1 MVALLG
7 SRDEL
12 LRVIETKLDS
22 DIHVRGNEITITG
35 APADNAIA
43 VRLFE
48 ELLELIRAGQN
59 LTPDAVGRALG
70 ILTADSGERPAE
82 VLSLNILSR
91 RGKNIRPK
99 TLNQKHYV
107 DAIDRHT
114 VVFGIGPAGTGKTY
128 LAVAKAVQA
137 LQAKQ
142 VTRIILTRPAVEAG
156 ERLGFLPGTLYD
168 KIDPY
173 LRPLLDA
180 LHDMLDP
187 ESIPRLTQAGTIEVA
202 PLAYMR
208 GRTLND
214 AFIILDEAQ
223 NTTPEQMKMFLT
235 RLGFGSK
242 VVVTGDITQI
252 DLPGDTRSGLKV
264 VRDILTDIDDVHF
277 AYLTSTD
284 VVRHRLVGEIVD
296 AYARWDERDARQP
309 AEPAA
314 ASSRAPPLRPTMSI
328 EINNESGVRRRRG
341 GAGRARPVRPRLPV
355 GEPDGRAV
363 HRAARRGG
371 DGRAAS
377 AVDGRRGTD
386 RRDGVPDGR
395 RGPVVRARRAQRS
408 AAAGRQRRRR
418 AAR

>member
-1 MVALLG
+1 MPIRKHNLSDPTHSPDRVSTVIVVPGEQAMVSLLG

-12 LRVIETKLDS
+12 LRVIEASLDS

-35 APADNAIA
+35 APADNATA

-48 ELLELIRAGQN
+48 ELLELLKADQN
-59 LTPDAVGRALG
+59 LTPDAVTRALG
-70 ILTADSGERPAE
+70 ILNADTSERPAE

-99 TLNQKHYV
+99 TLNQKRYV
-107 DAIDRHT
+107 DAIDKHT
-114 VVFGIGPAGTGKTY
+114 IVFGIGPAGTGKTY

-137 LQAKQ
+137 LQSKQ

-156 ERLGFLPGTLYD
+156 ERLGFLPGTVFD

-180 LHDMLDP
+180 MHDMVDP
-187 ESIPRLTQAGTIEVA
+187 ESIPRLTQSGTIEIA

-242 VVVTGDITQI
+242 MVVTGDVTQV
-252 DLPGDTRSGLKV
+252 DLPNEQRSGLKV
-264 VRDILTDIDDVHF
+264 VRDILGDLRDVNF
-277 AYLTSTD
+277 STLTSTD
-284 VVRHRLVGEIVD
+284 VVRHRLVGDIVD
-296 AYARWDERDARQP
+296 AYERWDATE
-309 AEPAA
+309 
-314 ASSRAPPLRPTMSI
+314 SNRAGLHPQVP
-328 EINNESGVRRRRG
+328 
-341 GAGRARPVRPRLPV
+341 
-355 GEPDGRAV
+355 
-363 HRAARRGG
+363 HRAKPRH
-371 DGRAAS
+371 
-377 AVDGRRGTD
+377 
-386 RRDGVPDGR
+386 
-395 RGPVVRARRAQRS
+395 
-408 AAAGRQRRRR
+408 
-418 AAR
+418 